1 VSGTLIVTGGSRGIG
16 AATAEL
22 AARQGWDVCLSY
34 RADAGAADQVV
45 ARCRAAGVGAV
56 AVRGDV
62 ADETDV
68 LRLLDTAQDRLGPL
82 GGLVNNAG
90 IVAPRSTVADL
101 DAARIRRMFEV
112 NVVGAVLCAREAV
125 RRMGAGGAI
134 VNVSSRA
141 AQLGG
146 PDEYVDY
153 AASKAAVDTLTVG
166 LAKELAADGI
176 RVNAVALAFVET
188 PAYRRFMTAEEAQ
201 AVLDSVNGFH
211 PLGRHGHPS
220 DVVEAILFLAGP
232 GAGWITGTTLPVD
245 GGVLAGRSPALQPE
259 LAAAAA

>member
-68 LRLLDTAQDRLGPL
+68 LRLFDTAQDRLGPL

-166 LAKELAADGI
+166 LAREVAATGI
-176 RVNAVALAFVET
+176 RVNAVRPGLIDTEIHASGGQPDRVARVAAQV
-188 PAYRRFMTAEEAQ
+188 PMGRGGTAAEVA
-201 AVLDSVNGFH
+201 
-211 PLGRHGHPS
+211 
-220 DVVEAILFLAGP
+220 EAIVWLL
-232 GAGWITGTTLPVD
+232 
-245 GGVLAGRSPALQPE
+245 SPAASYVTGAL
-259 LAAAAA
+259 LDVGGGR

>member
-166 LAKELAADGI
+166 LAREVAATGI
-176 RVNAVALAFVET
+176 RVNAVRPGLIDTEIHASGGQPDRVARVAAQV
-188 PAYRRFMTAEEAQ
+188 PMGRGGTAAEVA
-201 AVLDSVNGFH
+201 
-211 PLGRHGHPS
+211 
-220 DVVEAILFLAGP
+220 EAIVWLL
-232 GAGWITGTTLPVD
+232 
-245 GGVLAGRSPALQPE
+245 SPAASYVTGAL
-259 LAAAAA
+259 LDVGGGR